1 MDTAALAAGRSQGSD
16 VRALVLQGLQFVVD
30 NTFSPMVLSP
40 ARWGADVVVHSLTKF
55 ISGASDIVAGAHCC
69 APSPAGASHM
79 SAPAAASM
87 DSCRTK

>member
-1 MDTAALAAGRSQGSD
+1 M
-16 VRALVLQGLQFVVD
+16 RAFVLQGLHFVVD

-55 ISGASDIVAGAHCC
+55 ISGASDIVAGSHCC
-69 APSPAGASHM
+69 ARSSARASHM

-87 DSCRTK
+87 DSCKTK